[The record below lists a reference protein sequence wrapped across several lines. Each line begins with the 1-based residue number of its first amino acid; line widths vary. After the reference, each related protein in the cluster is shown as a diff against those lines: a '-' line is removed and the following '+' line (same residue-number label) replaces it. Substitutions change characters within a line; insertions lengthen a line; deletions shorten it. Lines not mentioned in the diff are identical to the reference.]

1 MTELE
6 LAGAIIAAHEKPAY
20 AIHTRYFPRT
30 RNLPARVKAWTAQET
45 AWAVYK
51 DESSHWQAMRKIR
64 PTGEHAVGHNGD
76 GYTFVLV
83 VDHE

>member
-30 RNLPARVKAWTAQET
+30 RNLAARVKAWTAQET

-64 PTGEHAVGHNGD
+64 PTGEHAVGYNGD

-83 VDHE
+83 NHG